1 MVDVT
6 EGVSNQQ
13 TKNERKQKKKRKG
26 EYYMKGSEDIWARY
40 MKNNKKNHGVGAS
53 KRV

>member
-13 TKNERKQKKKRKG
+13 TKKEWKQKKRKG
-26 EYYMKGSEDIWARY
+26 EYYMKGSEVIWARY

-53 KRV
+53 KQV